1 MAARMPYF
9 VWSHAGRT
17 AGDAAIT
24 MSPAASAS
32 FPKYRSIDGFGQSL
46 AKHSSAAAATWVCNR
61 GAAGLEAVDRFIIPS
76 GHNLAVGG
84 AQSIYVASDDNGSFT
99 SPTTLGSIVSVAGLM
114 EGSLTSSTEQYLQV
128 SIYNNANAWEY
139 GEIWLGRTRTPS
151 AAVKLDP
158 GWDIA
163 PLVNTNVQRYPSGV
177 QGSII
182 NGPDQRTLRM
192 TFYWVTGADLTL
204 FQELAA
210 ACGGA
215 KSPLWVGAP
224 DDAIPTTLMWL
235 VAISAWKQDA
245 EKPLS
250 MGASYTIQLELLEAL
265 G

>member
-9 VWSHAGRT
+9 VWSHAGRA

-24 MSPAASAS
+24 MSPAAAS
-32 FPKYRSIDGFGQSL
+32 GFPKYRSVDGFGQSL
-46 AKHSSAAAATWVCNR
+46 AKHASAAAATWICDR
-61 GAAGLEAVDRFIIPS
+61 GAAGLEAVTRIFIPS
-76 GHNLAVGG
+76 GHNLG
-84 AQSIYVASDDNGSFT
+84 AQSVVVASDDNGSFT
-99 SPTTLGSIVSVAGLM
+99 SPTTLATITTAAGLI
-114 EGSLTSSTEQYLQV
+114 ESALTSSTERYLRV
-128 SIYNNANAWEY
+128 SIPGSGSAWEY
-139 GEIWLGRTRTPS
+139 GEMWLGRTRTPS

-192 TFYWVTGADLTL
+192 TFYWVTGTDLTL

-215 KSPLWVGAP
+215 KYPLWVGAP
-224 DDAIPTTLMWL
+224 DDAIPSTLMWL
-235 VAISAWKQDA
+235 AAISAWKQDA

-250 MGASYTIQLELLEAL
+250 MGASYTIQLELVEAL